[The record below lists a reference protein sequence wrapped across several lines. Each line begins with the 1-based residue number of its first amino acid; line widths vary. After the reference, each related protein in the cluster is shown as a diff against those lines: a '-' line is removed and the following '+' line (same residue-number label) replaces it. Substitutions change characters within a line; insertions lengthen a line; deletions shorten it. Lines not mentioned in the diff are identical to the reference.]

1 MPKIKEIEIRYNEKN
16 KEIFDPL
23 NQTNTVCIKVTTT
36 KGLHG
41 EFVEL
46 PDNPE
51 IRDVLNAV
59 NLLLSR
65 CKDMTI

>member
-1 MPKIKEIEIRYNEKN
+1 MSKIKQIEFNYHEVQCQGKILCIK
-16 KEIFDPL
+16 I
-23 NQTNTVCIKVTTT
+23 QTN
-36 KGLHG
+36 KGLQSG
-41 EFVEL
+41 FIEL

-51 IRDVLNAV
+51 IGDVLNAV